1 MSHTDPVPREP
12 DQLRDQLRRLFR
24 HRAAIVLGLLLG
36 ALAGGAFSAAGGA
49 EYTATGEVVVQPVGA
64 GLPETGGIPADR
76 QLSMATERQVAG
88 SAAVAARAAKA
99 LGGRTDPA
107 ELRRGLRVSNPPET
121 HLLEFA
127 YTADSPRTAARRA
140 DAFVRAYLD
149 HREETVER
157 RVESTVAGLS
167 EELGPLLDRRTELD
181 RRIADADGAAA
192 RESARAE
199 RETLGARIADLQGRV
214 SALRSLDTSPGDVV
228 REGEVPRAPSGPG
241 AAALIA
247 VGAVVGLAGGLVAAW
262 LRSLLDPR
270 VRSAAEARDALGA
283 PVLGTLPR
291 RRGSTGTLE
300 VGPARGGDRA
310 EAYRA
315 IAFRVLRHP
324 RLARPGSLL
333 VVSAREHAEAVST
346 AVNLAAALAETG
358 SGVLLVEAD
367 PRAPEVAGK
376 VPVRGG
382 GERSGAD
389 WPGGTRLTVDAD
401 TAGTLELLPGRAVPD
416 ATRALNSPELARLLT
431 GPDGGDGGR
440 GGGAGGESG
449 DERRGGAGERR
460 AAERYTVALTRPLLS
475 HADGLAVAG
484 AVRGVLVVCVPDRT
498 RREDLERVREL
509 IGSVG
514 GHVVGAVLHPGGG
527 PRPVGG
533 RPGRWPVRL
542 AERLPGRTRRSP
554 GPAATGPSPYSAPG
568 ESGEPGGPAT
578 VPADTGP
585 GAPGPDGP
593 RPRAGDDTA
602 LRA

>member
-36 ALAGGAFSAAGGA
+36 VLAGGALSAAGGT

-64 GLPETGGIPADR
+64 GLPESGGIPADR

-88 SAAVAARAAKA
+88 SAAVAARAARA

-107 ELRRGLRVSNPPET
+107 GLRRGLRVSNPPET

-127 YTADSPRTAARRA
+127 YTADSPRTAVRRA

-149 HREETVER
+149 HREETAER
-157 RVESTVAGLS
+157 RVESILTGLS
-167 EELGPLLDRRTELD
+167 EELEPLLARRAELD
-181 RRIADADGAAA
+181 RRIADADGAVA

-228 REGEVPRAPSGPG
+228 REGEVPEAPSGPG

-300 VGPARGGDRA
+300 VGPVRGGERA
-310 EAYRA
+310 ETYRA

-367 PRAPEVAGK
+367 PRAPEVAGR

-382 GERSGAD
+382 AGERPGAD

-401 TAGTLELLPGRAVPD
+401 TAGTLELVPGRAVPD

-431 GPDGGDGGR
+431 GPEDGDGTGNDGTGNDGTGNGTAGSST
-440 GGGAGGESG
+440 GG
-449 DERRGGAGERR
+449 
-460 AAERYTVALTRPLLS
+460 RYTVALTRPLLS

-509 IGSVG
+509 VASVG

-527 PRPVGG
+527 ARPVGG
-533 RPGRWPVRL
+533 RTGRWPVRL
-542 AERLPGRTRRSP
+542 AERLPLRLPGRARRGP
-554 GPAATGPSPYSAPG
+554 GSAAADPSPRSAPG
-568 ESGEPGGPAT
+568 EPGEHPT
-578 VPADTGP
+578 VPADAGS
-585 GAPGPDGP
+585 GVPGPDGP
-593 RPRAGDDTA
+593 RARTGDDTA